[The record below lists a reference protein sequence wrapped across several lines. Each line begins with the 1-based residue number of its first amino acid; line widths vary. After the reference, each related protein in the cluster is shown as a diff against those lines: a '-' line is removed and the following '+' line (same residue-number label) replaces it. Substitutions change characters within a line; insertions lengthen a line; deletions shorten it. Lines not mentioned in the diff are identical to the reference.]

1 MKRIA
6 IAAALAS
13 FCVSVAYAGPIE
25 DRQALMKGIAAATK
39 SAAGYAKGETPFD
52 AAKVKALLQVYV
64 DGAAKLP
71 TLFPDDSKTGGTDPT
86 TASPKIWE
94 DMAGFKSTEN
104 KYLADVKAAVAA
116 APADADALKAQIG
129 VLGSDCGTC
138 HQTYRVKKS

>member
-71 TLFPDDSKTGGTDPT
+71 TLFPDDSKTGGSSNDPT

-94 DMAGFKSTEN
+94 DMAGFKTT
-104 KYLADVKAAVAA
+104 AAKLS
-116 APADADALKAQIG
+116 ADATAAMAATDTASFAKAF
-129 VLGSDCGTC
+129 GTVTSNCNAC
-138 HQTYRVKKS
+138 HGTYRVKKG